1 MTTTMVFGVL
11 VAMLVFWAVGA
22 YNRLVRLRSDAVKA
36 FSALDNAVA
45 VQPALIKT
53 VQLVA
58 RDTPGDGVEALAGL
72 EMAVWARLEAAAGQF
87 AQALSNAR
95 ARPLDAEH
103 LRAFSAAYDV
113 LTTAWRTPEAE
124 CLDAVVN
131 PPDLRA
137 RLAGL
142 DEQAVALSAA
152 FDVSVAA
159 YNMAIRQFPAML
171 LAGIWH
177 FRTAETLA
185 WSRPMA

>member
-1 MTTTMVFGVL
+1 MVFGLL

-53 VQLVA
+53 GQVEASVE
-58 RDTPGDGVEALAGL
+58 PGDGGAAPAGL
-72 EMAVWARLEAAAGQF
+72 EMAAWSRLEAAAGQF

-103 LRAFSAAYDV
+103 LRAFSTAYDV
-113 LTTAWRTPEAE
+113 LTCAWRAPEAE

-131 PPDLRA
+131 PRDLRA

-142 DEQAVALSAA
+142 DEQAVALAAA
-152 FDVSVAA
+152 FDASVAA
-159 YNMAIRQFPAML
+159 YNRAIRQFPAML
-171 LAGIWH
+171 LAGVWH
-177 FRTAETLA
+177 FRRAESLSWNRSPA
-185 WSRPMA
+185 